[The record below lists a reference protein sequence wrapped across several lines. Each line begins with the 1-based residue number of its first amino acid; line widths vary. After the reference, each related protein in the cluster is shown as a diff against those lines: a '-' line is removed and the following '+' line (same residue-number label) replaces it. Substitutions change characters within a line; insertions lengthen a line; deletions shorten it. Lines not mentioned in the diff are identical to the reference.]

1 MFCCKK
7 SSKSTSL
14 LGHDID
20 CKEGCCEN
28 KTRIDRCESILK
40 KYEELTSPESM
51 VDGDYPLIRH
61 AFKLTCEIRKQE
73 NKNIEVNSELKE
85 FAKKSKQFTVD
96 LLDACEN
103 NKEVAVVLDFDED
116 YLNHTG
122 RKKIVETLNEAV
134 AANHKEV

>member
-1 MFCCKK
+1 
-7 SSKSTSL
+7 

-20 CKEGCCEN
+20 CKDGCCES

-103 NKEVAVVLDFDED
+103 SKEVAVVLDFDED
-116 YLNHTG
+116 DPNHQ
-122 RKKIVETLNEAV
+122 KKIVKTLKEAI
-134 AANHKEV
+134 AAKHKQVK